1 MINNNQFCEVHLL
14 DDGTYLAEF
23 IEGDII
29 THDAHYETEEDMRSS
44 LVDYI
49 AAGRFGIHVV

>member
-1 MINNNQFCEVHLL
+1 MINKNQFCEVHLL

-29 THDAHYETEEDMRSS
+29 THDAHYETLEEMESS
-44 LVDYI
+44 CENYI
-49 AAGRFGIHVV
+49 KDGLFEMSTI